1 MGNLFPILR
10 RMERGRKEKA
20 SEKISSQNKRKKQN
34 HSSST
39 TGGCHCLQE
48 QKDISVTQKNTLPS
62 PSLSKR
68 LKASLHSAICFSVSS
83 CTILHYFSFSFFFFF
98 FFCSFFSVS
107 VSLWL
112 GCRLTG
118 KSSQHKPKTLFT
130 KYKTATITKCHENTE
145 EKKQVR
151 ATQSVSGDKESRGFG
166 QDEWIPLPQTE
177 RTSGSSSS
185 GRKHYGKRWKNKK
198 LLPTTT
204 TTSSRF
210 LGLF

>member
-83 CTILHYFSFSFFFFF
+83 CTILHYFFLLVLLLLLLLLLL
-98 FFCSFFSVS
+98 FCLC
-107 VSLWL
+107 VSLTWL
-112 GCRLTG
+112 SPHRQVVPTQTQNTLH
-118 KSSQHKPKTLFT
+118 QVQDRYNHKMP
-130 KYKTATITKCHENTE
+130 
-145 EKKQVR
+145 
-151 ATQSVSGDKESRGFG
+151 
-166 QDEWIPLPQTE
+166 
-177 RTSGSSSS
+177 
-185 GRKHYGKRWKNKK
+185 RKHRREKTG
-198 LLPTTT
+198 
-204 TTSSRF
+204 
-210 LGLF
+210 